1 VLLLSLKQQHQIFE
15 LRRKEFEDAEADLAQ
30 RIRDVKDLIPFAKE
44 LEEIG
49 LDFTLA
55 NSWVSVIKTYAS
67 KKMVYE
73 RTAAWQLANDLSSW
87 LELEGF
93 ETAIKNAKHQLE
105 LLGMAQEDRKEEIA
119 YFADLRKAGICKRE
133 VMELMDMVNSKVN
146 GNGFKLDKEIN
157 LPIEEIDD

>member
-1 VLLLSLKQQHQIFE
+1 
-15 LRRKEFEDAEADLAQ
+15 
-30 RIRDVKDLIPFAKE
+30 
-44 LEEIG
+44 
-49 LDFTLA
+49 
-55 NSWVSVIKTYAS
+55 VIKTYAS
-67 KKMVYE
+67 KKM
-73 RTAAWQLANDLSSW
+73 ANDLSSW

-157 LPIEEIDD
+157 LPIGEIDD